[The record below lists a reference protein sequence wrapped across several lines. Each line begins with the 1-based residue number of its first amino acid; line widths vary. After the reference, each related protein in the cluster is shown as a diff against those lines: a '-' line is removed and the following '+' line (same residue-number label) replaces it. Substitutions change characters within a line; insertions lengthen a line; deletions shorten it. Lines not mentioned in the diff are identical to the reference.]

1 MKTLNAHAAL
11 LAASLMLCTTAY
23 AQEEAPPA
31 TSSSD
36 SLPEEA
42 APGSDQPREQ
52 RIVISLEITDA
63 RKTPPAPKVKPER
76 RTKEERKLLWAERDR
91 PMVLTLGV
99 GARHLW
105 PKGDLDR
112 MDYFAPTIDFSL
124 TSDRNYWVVNA
135 GVGGVW
141 SYFKLFNCCDT
152 RGPLF
157 YANGGLNLPVY
168 RGAKADLRVQPTLGV
183 RHTTGEQSG
192 TQLFSG
198 SFSET
203 FTYTDMTAAL
213 GLERTHWFSNEVGI
227 TLGGAFGMVVPLASQ
242 GIHSELSL
250 SAGVSF

>member
-99 GARHLW
+99 GARHLSQFI
-105 PKGDLDR
+105 DR
-112 MDYFAPTIDFSL
+112 ADFFAPTIDVSVA
-124 TSDRNYWVVNA
+124 SDRYYWVVNA
-135 GVGGVW
+135 GFGRLWDYINLLG
-141 SYFKLFNCCDT
+141 CCDVD
-152 RGPLF
+152 GPLF

-213 GLERTHWFSNEVGI
+213 GLERTHWFSNEVGL
-227 TLGGAFGMVVPLASQ
+227 TLGGSLGMLASLDGQ